1 MAAISL
7 LTILYWG
14 IMIFLLPWS
23 LLLILLLGFW
33 FILMVTNFIIYDPL
47 DQSFHL
53 EEKISEAFPEQ
64 TPCYETDEEWLRRK
78 SRDN

>member
-33 FILMVTNFIIYDPL
+33 FILMVPNCIIYDPL
-47 DQSFHL
+47 NQSFHL